1 MTVIRLLATSVSSFA
16 LAASAQAQTTTTPTA
31 ASAAQDDNSEDEI
44 VVTGIR
50 ASVRVSIEAKRDS
63 SMIADVLSAED
74 IGKFPDKNVAESLQR
89 VPGVVINRE
98 FGEGERVSLR
108 GTAPN
113 LTKTLVNGHAIATAD
128 WFILEQLAATRSFNY
143 LTLPSEIVGQL
154 DVNKS
159 GQADIEEGGIG
170 GTINVHT
177 RNPLDLKAFSVSA
190 SVQGVYSEKRDSFDP
205 QVSGLFSWKNEAET
219 FGILV
224 GGVYQKRDIR
234 RDGIEVLGYQTVT
247 VGGASAQ
254 LPSLIG
260 SALFQQERER
270 YGGNIA
276 VQFRP
281 SDALEINLT
290 GLYSKF
296 GANNFNQNYLA
307 WGSKALGDG
316 GTLTN
321 ATVRNGTVVKGT
333 VTSLP
338 GSRAAVYDAI
348 DRTAFAKTLSGDAD
362 VIWHPSEG
370 STLHLKA
377 GYTRA
382 NGNTESQPF
391 YEGAAPGAF
400 TFDISGK
407 VPQVTFA
414 GINPTQ
420 PANLIFDFASLHKIT
435 NKDEEKYFYAD
446 YEHDVDWGPIHSLKF
461 GAKFTDHDRVTRFLA
476 TTYGGFYLNLVGPT
490 GCGTHACTSVDFAGA
505 QTPDDFLDNVAL
517 SGTLTNFFQVDRT
530 KLQNILNSQPAAA
543 RARIL
548 NPPEN
553 YSINEKTYGG
563 YAMAKL
569 GGKEEGWRANFG
581 LRIVRTDQDS
591 LGNLLGVPA
600 STPGAVTTNAFGVY
614 VPVEVKRNYTDFLPS
629 ANLSVDV
636 APNVIVRFAAGR
648 SMARA
653 DYTDIVP
660 RVSLNP
666 GSLTGD
672 GGDPS
677 VQPYRSNNYDL
688 SVEWYPDND
697 TVVAAALYYKDIK
710 SYIVNR
716 TVQERYPVQNA
727 TNPNA
732 SRCTASPSST
742 VANPLFDCTFDINR
756 RSNGSGGTNKG
767 AELQVSRPIGYG
779 FGAIVNYTY
788 SDAKSDAGD
797 PIPGNSKHALNLT
810 GYYENDWASFR
821 LSYNYRSSFFINI
834 DRAAPLN
841 QKATQS
847 LDASAS
853 IKVTD
858 NISFTADAVNLTNDK
873 IEQYSGTEDRFRA
886 IYDNGRQFYIGAR
899 LRF

>member
-1 MTVIRLLATSVSSFA
+1 
-16 LAASAQAQTTTTPTA
+16 
-31 ASAAQDDNSEDEI
+31 
-44 VVTGIR
+44 
-50 ASVRVSIEAKRDS
+50 
-63 SMIADVLSAED
+63 
-74 IGKFPDKNVAESLQR
+74 
-89 VPGVVINRE
+89 
-98 FGEGERVSLR
+98 
-108 GTAPN
+108 
-113 LTKTLVNGHAIATAD
+113 
-128 WFILEQLAATRSFNY
+128 
-143 LTLPSEIVGQL
+143 
-154 DVNKS
+154 
-159 GQADIEEGGIG
+159 
-170 GTINVHT
+170 
-177 RNPLDLKAFSVSA
+177 
-190 SVQGVYSEKRDSFDP
+190 
-205 QVSGLFSWKNEAET
+205 
-219 FGILV
+219 
-224 GGVYQKRDIR
+224 
-234 RDGIEVLGYQTVT
+234 
-247 VGGASAQ
+247 
-254 LPSLIG
+254 
-260 SALFQQERER
+260 
-270 YGGNIA
+270 
-276 VQFRP
+276 
-281 SDALEINLT
+281 
-290 GLYSKF
+290 
-296 GANNFNQNYLA
+296 
-307 WGSKALGDG
+307 
-316 GTLTN
+316 
-321 ATVRNGTVVKGT
+321 
-333 VTSLP
+333 
-338 GSRAAVYDAI
+338 
-348 DRTAFAKTLSGDAD
+348 
-362 VIWHPSEG
+362 
-370 STLHLKA
+370 
-377 GYTRA
+377 
-382 NGNTESQPF
+382 
-391 YEGAAPGAF
+391 
-400 TFDISGK
+400 
-407 VPQVTFA
+407 
-414 GINPTQ
+414 
-420 PANLIFDFASLHKIT
+420 
-435 NKDEEKYFYAD
+435 
-446 YEHDVDWGPIHSLKF
+446 
-461 GAKFTDHDRVTRFLA
+461 
-476 TTYGGFYLNLVGPT
+476 
-490 GCGTHACTSVDFAGA
+490 
-505 QTPDDFLDNVAL
+505 
-517 SGTLTNFFQVDRT
+517 
-530 KLQNILNSQPAAA
+530 LQNILNSQPAAA